1 MLNLLKKLAKFA
13 AISVVGL
20 YTLIWALSPYVA
32 NHFLSQYLET
42 QQLELDTR
50 STIRYNPFLS
60 KVTIEALSISKLA
73 DKAGDSKKVFSLAKL
88 VFEVDAY
95 KLLSKQLNV
104 TDFVIDGL
112 YLSVNKEAGLSTV
125 AGIDISAVE
134 HIDSENIDSKNID
147 SNDSEASEDL
157 PFQLVMAS
165 MTLKNSMIDI
175 VEGGQQHQLQL
186 NDINI
191 NALQATQAMQ
201 DLSITLTGDLDGADI
216 TLSARAVMKDGLGG
230 IDIEIALVDID
241 INKFSHLATPHI
253 EKLEGLMSYRAD
265 HKIELTESGISI
277 DITDLEFNN
286 RNLTANKNG
295 LHLSLAQ
302 QKLKTRAL
310 RLILTPDFEVSMTG
324 DGEFSGQGFT
334 IYNKVKEQVLL
345 ASKEIRLNNIN
356 ISADKGQFKVSVN
369 NIAILESYFSD
380 NTESELPALTQFE
393 SLNIND
399 TILTN
404 KAIAIDAIE
413 LAGFKVNAQLDKN
426 KVVKNLIISMEELS
440 AALAT
445 NTEVEAGIKS
455 EEQLSKNKNIDIA
468 STKKIAD
475 KSSFSIKL
483 NRFSLSDNA
492 DIQFLDSSVSPVY
505 KRNITVALL
514 SAGPFDN
521 QLSNQESIIK
531 IEGDSNQYANFDIT
545 VTAKPFL
552 EIPHYHVEGQI
563 NEINLPGLSS
573 YIKSALGYEI
583 ESGQLDLGIDVNF
596 SGTEMDGESHVLL
609 RGIKLTAFDNYEDGS
624 LSDQTSI
631 PFNAA
636 LSMLKDS
643 DGNVDLDLPL
653 SGDINGPSFG
663 LSGFLTLLV
672 KQATIIGAREYLS
685 LTLFPYAGLIT
696 VVIMADKHILK
707 VQINDLNYS
716 STETD
721 VPTDNEIYLSEF
733 SALLNDKPDLQIKLC
748 GVASAADI
756 GKANGSDITSKQD
769 LKKLSL
775 ISEQRASNFKQ
786 YMVDEADIDS
796 SRLLLCKPQ
805 IDSSEDAIPHLRF
818 ET

>member
-32 NHFLSQYLET
+32 NHFLSHYLET
-42 QQLELDTR
+42 QQLELDTK

-60 KVTIEALSISKLA
+60 KVTIEALSISKLS
-73 DKAGDSKKVFSLAKL
+73 DKAEDSKKVFTLAKL

-134 HIDSENIDSKNID
+134 HIDS
-147 SNDSEASEDL
+147 NDSEASEIL

-175 VEGGQQHQLQL
+175 VEEGQQHQLQL

-216 TLSARAVMKDGLGG
+216 TLSARAVMKDGLGE

-253 EKLEGLMSYRAD
+253 EKLEGLMSYRAE

-295 LHLSLAQ
+295 LHFSLAQ

-310 RLILTPDFEVSMTG
+310 RLILTPNFEVSMTG

-345 ASKEIRLNNIN
+345 ASKEMVLNDIN

-380 NTESELPALTQFE
+380 NTENELPALTQFE

-404 KAIAIDAIE
+404 KAIAINTIE
-413 LAGFKVNAQLDKN
+413 LAGLKANAQLDKN
-426 KVVKNLIISMEELS
+426 KVVKNLIISMDELS
-440 AALAT
+440 AALKT
-445 NTEVEAGIKS
+445 KVDVEATEESKA
-455 EEQLSKNKNIDIA
+455 EEQRSKNNNIDIA
-468 STKKIAD
+468 STEKIIGQP
-475 KSSFSIKL
+475 SFSIKL

-492 DIQFLDSSVSPVY
+492 EIQFLDSSVSPVY
-505 KRNITVALL
+505 KRNITVAQL

-521 QLSNQESIIK
+521 QLPNQDSIIK
-531 IEGDSNQYANFDIT
+531 IEGGSNQYANFDIT

-552 EIPHYHVEGQI
+552 EIPRYHVEGQI

-583 ESGQLDLGIDVNF
+583 ESGQLDLGIDVVF

-733 SALLNDKPDLQIKLC
+733 AALLNDKPDLQIKLC